1 MGYALLGSVPPIIGI
16 YTAFFP
22 VLVYFFLG
30 TSKHASLGTFSV
42 ISLMV
47 GQVVLRYTGIYEPM
61 HVVSSLCIVMGCF
74 HVCSTFIFIIYF
86 PNLFI
91 YEFAF
96 NFRY

>member
-22 VLVYFFLG
+22 VLVYFIFG

-47 GQVVLRYTGIYEPM
+47 SQVVLRYTGIYEPM

-74 HVCSTFIFIIYF
+74 HVSFQFIFQ
-86 PNLFI
+86 FI
-91 YEFAF
+91 FQFYINNSFAF
-96 NFRY
+96 